1 MSIPVPHTAMALAAG
16 LGTRMRPLT
25 LTTPKPLLTVGGR
38 SMLDRALD
46 RFADAG
52 VRRAV
57 VNAHYLK
64 ERIAAAVAAYP
75 GATGPGLSR
84 AGAGMEMILSVEE
97 EALETGGGVQRA
109 LPHLGGDPFVVAN
122 ADVVWADGPGGSAL
136 RRLAAAW
143 DDAATDALLL
153 LTPRDG
159 AFGYDGPGDFF
170 CDGDGAVLRRRG
182 AAAAAPYVFAGVQI
196 IRPQAFAGTAAGAFS
211 LNVVWDRLLA
221 AGRLRGLVHD
231 GGWWHVGT
239 PDALRDADALLTAAG
254 A

>member
-1 MSIPVPHTAMALAAG
+1 MALAAG

-46 RFADAG
+46 HFAAAG
-52 VRRAV
+52 ARRAV

-64 ERIAAAVAAYP
+64 DQIAAAVAAR
-75 GATGPGLSR
+75 TD
-84 AGAGMEMILSVEE
+84 MEMILSAED
-97 EALETGGGVQRA
+97 EALETGGGVLRA
-109 LPHLGGDPFVVAN
+109 LPHLGDAPFVVAN
-122 ADVVWADGPGGSAL
+122 ADIVWSDGPGGSAL

-143 DDAATDALLL
+143 DDGTTDALLL

-170 CDGDGAVLRRRG
+170 CDGDGEILRRRG
-182 AAAAAPYVFAGVQI
+182 AAPVAPHVFAGVQI
-196 IRPQAFAGTAAGAFS
+196 IRPQAFAGLAPGAFS

-221 AGRLRGLVHD
+221 VGRLRGLVHD
-231 GGWWHVGT
+231 GGWWHVGA
-239 PDALRDADALLTAAG
+239 PDALRDADALLTEAKL
-254 A
+254 